1 MSKFLTY
8 SKIENG
14 EFISIQVNEHGLVQL
29 DIERS
34 RGRDRHEKYLAPHA
48 VNELFTR
55 FERSGWVH
63 MQHMGSGLISLGA
76 GIEGTKPRT
85 KSVDSFFL
93 SGELQE
99 YVDMFERI
107 LVDTREEMSWRNANR
122 RFYSHE
128 PEENDDIDL
137 GWIVAPVVAAF
148 GIIASQTILLLVL
161 LALGIG
167 AYSAT
172 ENLMVIFPLLI
183 VGLVGGLATYVGSGV
198 AIGYWCR
205 VDAIILRVPARIS
218 RAAPIDVEHVQV
230 ERRQRFS
237 NTRGIARAVI
247 ARRDHMEEEHGAPS
261 LMCGG
266 REISHQLD
274 AIARRE
280 AHDASLGA
288 AFLER

>member
-14 EFISIQVNEHGLVQL
+14 EFISIQVNERGLVQL

-34 RGRDRHEKYLAPHA
+34 RGRDRHEKYLARHA

-55 FERSGWVH
+55 FDRSGWVH

-137 GWIVAPVVAAF
+137 GWIVAPVIAAF

-183 VGLVGGLATYVGSGV
+183 MGLVGGLATYVGSGV

-205 VDAIILRVPARIS
+205 VDAMHKGM
-218 RAAPIDVEHVQV
+218 AAAGLVGFINIMSSLYMGHFGVAT
-230 ERRQRFS
+230 F
-237 NTRGIARAVI
+237 TGIAI
-247 ARRDHMEEEHGAPS
+247 
-261 LMCGG
+261 
-266 REISHQLD
+266 
-274 AIARRE
+274 AIALTRAGVGGGMRLR
-280 AHDASLGA
+280 ARKRDL
-288 AFLER
+288 